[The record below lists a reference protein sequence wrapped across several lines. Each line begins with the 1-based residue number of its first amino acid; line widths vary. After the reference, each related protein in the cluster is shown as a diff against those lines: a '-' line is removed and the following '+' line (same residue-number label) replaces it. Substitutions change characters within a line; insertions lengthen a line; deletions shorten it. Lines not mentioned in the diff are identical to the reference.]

1 MELWYLAHP
10 LAGDIEGNLKKNAA
24 LARGLA
30 LKYPNRVI
38 FSPLAACSFMKEPED
53 REISLK
59 YCWAFME
66 REIFTGIMLPFPEW
80 INSEGCKMEF
90 RLALE
95 MGMKIEFIDSKT
107 GEVYGLN
114 G

>member
-1 MELWYLAHP
+1 MELWYLCHP
-10 LAGDIEGNLKKNAA
+10 LAGDVENNLKKNNE
-24 LARGLA
+24 LARELA

-38 FSPLAACSFMKEPED
+38 FSPLAACSFLREPED
-53 REISLK
+53 RDLSLK
-59 YCWAFME
+59 YCKTFLGT
-66 REIFTGIMLPFPEW
+66 EIFTGMMLPFPGW
-80 INSEGCKMEF
+80 LDSKGCQMEF

>member
-1 MELWYLAHP
+1 MELWFLSHP
-10 LAGDIEGNLKKNAA
+10 LAGDIAGNLKKNKE
-24 LARGLA
+24 LARDLA
-30 LKYPNRVI
+30 LRYPNRVI
-38 FSPLAACSFMKEPED
+38 FSPLAACSFMREPED
-53 REISLK
+53 RDLSLK
-59 YCWAFME
+59 YCKAFLV
-66 REIFTGIMLPFPEW
+66 REIFTGIMLPFPGW

-90 RLALE
+90 RLAFE